1 VFQANGCGTQ
11 TSGIKVGGQTPPNP
25 LTANTEL
32 WDGTSWT
39 EVNNL
44 NTAKRGA
51 GMGGEN
57 SATAIYFGGASTASQ
72 GLANTEFWNGTS
84 WTEVADLGTG
94 RKFLTGSVN
103 SPVAGVIGAA
113 GYQPSSPYTRN
124 ITEEWTASL
133 SNKTIT
139 SS

>member
-1 VFQANGCGTQ
+1 MPSQSSVLVLGESPCG
-11 TSGIKVGGQTPPNP
+11 SPPVAMREVVIPNP
-25 LTANTEL
+25 TPVILFSFISE
-32 WDGTSWT
+32 TS
-39 EVNNL
+39 
-44 NTAKRGA
+44 A
-51 GMGGEN
+51 
-57 SATAIYFGGASTASQ
+57 SAIYFGGASTASQ
-72 GLANTEFWNGTS
+72 AIGNTEFWNVTS